1 MQALVWLI
9 SGLLAG
15 WLARLVMKEE
25 RIGFLADV
33 TLGILGGVSGA
44 WMLRSVGGSVPPAG
58 SPAHLAVAV
67 IGAMVLVGIAR
78 LLWRFTRRVKI
89 SGRSGAMPVVSDLEG
104 YVRRLGQVERRVF
117 SAILRRQTIA
127 KDVEE
132 SFQEQLTFGQ
142 RVADRVAEFGGSW
155 TFLGLFAAFM
165 LGWMFLN
172 SAEARRF
179 DPYPFILLNLIL
191 SCLAAVQAPVIMMSQ
206 NRQTAKDRFEA
217 QQDYQVN
224 LKAEMEIM
232 AIHTKLDE
240 ARDLQWNALL
250 ELQNRQMTML
260 YRLEQRFDA
269 FQRNAGHKSES
280 DLPE

>member
-1 MQALVWLI
+1 MQAIVWLI

-15 WLARLVMKEE
+15 WLARLVMKEK

-58 SPAHLAVAV
+58 SPQHLAVAV
-67 IGAMVLVGIAR
+67 IGAMVLVGVAR
-78 LLWRFTRRVKI
+78 LLWKLSRRMGI
-89 SGRSGAMPVVSDLEG
+89 SGRSRSVPGVLDLEA
-104 YVRRLGQVERRVF
+104 YVRRLGQVDRRVF
-117 SAILRRQTIA
+117 SALLRRQTIA
-127 KDVEE
+127 QDTSE
-132 SFQEQLTFGQ
+132 SFQEQQTFGQ

-172 SAEARRF
+172 SAQDRPF
-179 DPYPFILLNLIL
+179 DPFPFILLNLML

-206 NRQTAKDRFEA
+206 NRQAAKDRFEA

-232 AIHTKLDE
+232 AIHTKLDD
-240 ARDLQWNALL
+240 ARELQWKSLL
-250 ELQNRQMTML
+250 ELQERQMDVLFRMEQ
-260 YRLEQRFDA
+260 RLELVERSLA
-269 FQRNAGHKSES
+269 PPES
-280 DLPE
+280 RAD

>member
-1 MQALVWLI
+1 MQAIVWLI

-25 RIGFLADV
+25 RIAFLADV
-33 TLGILGGVSGA
+33 TLGILGGISGA

-58 SPAHLAVAV
+58 SPMHLAVAV

-78 LLWRFTRRVKI
+78 LVWRFTRGVKI
-89 SGRSGAMPVVSDLEG
+89 SARGSVPVVADLEG

-127 KDVEE
+127 KDVEV
-132 SFQEQLTFGQ
+132 SFQEQLTLGQ

-165 LGWMFLN
+165 LGWMLLN
-172 SAEARRF
+172 SAEGRRF

-224 LKAEMEIM
+224 LKSEMEIM
-232 AIHTKLDE
+232 AIHSKLDE
-240 ARDLQWNALL
+240 ARDLEWKVLL
-250 ELQNRQMTML
+250 DLQNRQMAML
-260 YRLEQRFDA
+260 SRLEERLDVFE
-269 FQRNAGHKSES
+269 RNNRTE
-280 DLPE
+280 